1 MTPADAAPAASP
13 GATPASEPAAGPSVA
28 PSIASKPAAG
38 RGAALPFILVVVL
51 LDMISI
57 GVMLPVLPHIVGTF
71 TSSND
76 EQTLA
81 FLAVTAAFGFANFVG
96 SPVLGALSDRFG
108 RRPVLLLGISGL
120 ALSFFVTAAAT
131 ALWVLVA
138 VRFFSGAMQSNVSV
152 ANAYVAD
159 ITPPEER
166 ARRFGLVGAMFGVGF
181 ILGPVLGGLLGE
193 IDVRLPFVVA
203 GSLALLNFAYG
214 FFVLPESLP
223 PERRRPFEWRRANP
237 VAALRGLV
245 ALKGV
250 GALVWVVALA
260 GLAQFMLHSIWVLYT
275 KFKFGWGPGQ
285 VGVSLFVVGLM
296 SALSQGVLIKPMLAR
311 FGAPRLAVIAM
322 AAGALSYLGF
332 GLAWAPA
339 VVYAVMLLG
348 LLSGMATAAMQS
360 IISNAADARTQ
371 GQTMGSVSS
380 LNSLMA
386 VFAPLFGLE
395 LLRWVSHRPAGDVW
409 IGLPF
414 FVIAALQGAA
424 TLVAWQFFR
433 RRERLAHAA
442 TA

>member
-1 MTPADAAPAASP
+1 MTRPMTPAEGVPAPAP
-13 GATPASEPAAGPSVA
+13 GSAEALAVVPAPR
-28 PSIASKPAAG
+28 K
-38 RGAALPFILVVVL
+38 AALSFILIVVL
-51 LDMISI
+51 IDMISI

-71 TSSND
+71 TRSND

-193 IDVRLPFVVA
+193 IDVRLPFIVA
-203 GSLALLNFAYG
+203 GTLALINFAYG

-223 PERRRPFEWRRANP
+223 PDRRRPFEWRRANP
-237 VAALRGLV
+237 VSALRGLV

-285 VGVSLFVVGLM
+285 VGLSLFAVGLM

-322 AAGALSYLGF
+322 AAGAVSYLGF
-332 GLAWAPA
+332 GLAWAPW
-339 VVYAVMLLG
+339 VIYAVMLLG
-348 LLSGMATAAMQS
+348 LVSGMATASMQS

-371 GQTMGSVSS
+371 GQTLGAVSS

-386 VFAPLFGLE
+386 AVAPLGGLE
-395 LLRWVSHRPAGDVW
+395 MLRWVSHLPQGDVM

-414 FVIAALQGAA
+414 FVIAALQLAA

-433 RRERLAHAA
+433 RRAMLAHAA
-442 TA
+442 PS